1 MQKLISVIVTVDNA
15 QESDLSIP
23 LSSLNNQ
30 IGFDFSQLEVILV
43 DNGAYKLR
51 DASVFN
57 LFANL
62 TLKYLKV
69 DQVMTTAS
77 AFQHGI
83 DAATGDYVMLM
94 SPNSQ
99 LNQSSIFQSFA
110 VRAQEHRDADL
121 ISGLLMEQSINEQL
135 QEQYKV
141 GRNDQSIYAR
151 WFRRDFLAQNK
162 IQFRDDFG
170 GYANEYVC
178 RLANQLAT
186 EDVHIE
192 EVGYVKFTNRQ
203 LAGVQNTDTT
213 GVISAD
219 WLKMMGTYFLK
230 LQDTNQDLYMNEFAR
245 FIVRFYTQLKQIP
258 AMQRTEIS
266 ELVKPLAGK
275 NAIAWSYTQQFVA
288 QVKQQDQSPQAPWN
302 AEPTQF
308 DAYLDGITSYLQS
321 YGLAVKK

>member
-275 NAIAWSYTQQFVA
+275 NAIAWSYTQQFVD
-288 QVKQQDQSPQAPWN
+288 QIKQQDQSPQAPWN
-302 AEPTQF
+302 AEPAQF
-308 DAYLDGITSYLQS
+308 DAYLNGITSYLQS

>member
-30 IGFDFSQLEVILV
+30 IGFDFGQLEVILV

-302 AEPTQF
+302 AEPAQF
-308 DAYLDGITSYLQS
+308 DAYLNGITSYLQS